1 MTFLNQL
8 KEHSV
13 IGFRDLVRGNISL
26 QETNT
31 LKLLKKEGYN
41 IHNYTIYN
49 IDRYPTRA
57 QEYFVNADERLIDNQ
72 TLSGRFKQDLG
83 WKFIR
88 YDRLEGFRK
97 EYEYRLSL
105 VQEELDAAK
114 KAVNDNKPS
123 FFMFHYMLTHEPFL
137 YRHDGSLDT
146 AAHFG
151 MAPEKY
157 VASINYANNILTKL
171 VDSIKTIYSG
181 KDLVIILQGD
191 HGYKYDEKD
200 SLFDQEGCSIL
211 YSVYC
216 SDHRYPAWSN
226 TFNSVNT
233 FRVLFNKYFHTN
245 LPLLE
250 NLSYNLYY
258 R

>member
-1 MTFLNQL
+1 M
-8 KEHSV
+8 
-13 IGFRDLVRGNISL
+13 
-26 QETNT
+26 
-31 LKLLKKEGYN
+31 
-41 IHNYTIYN
+41 
-49 IDRYPTRA
+49 
-57 QEYFVNADERLIDNQ
+57 NADVRLLDNQ
-72 TLSGRFKQDLG
+72 TLSGRIKQDLG

-88 YDRLEGFRK
+88 YDKVGEFRK

-105 VQEELDAAK
+105 VQQGLDVAK
-114 KAVNDNKPS
+114 KAVKDNRPS
-123 FFMFHYMLTHEPFL
+123 FFMFHYMFTHEPLL
-137 YRHDGSLDT
+137 YKGDGSLDT
-146 AAHFG
+146 TAHYD

-157 VASINYANNILTKL
+157 IPSINYANNILTTL
-171 VDSIKTIYSG
+171 VDSIKTIYAD

-216 SDHRYPAWSN
+216 SDHLYPAWSN

-250 NLSYNLYY
+250 NRSYNLYY